1 MSKYNLPTL
10 DKTNKELEACLEENF
25 NDYLKFYSYE
35 QASVTPNNHLT
46 LSQIA
51 SNELRYRSNN
61 KQVKYSFFLSVTT
74 VLLATIAIIFALLD
88 FTGDEDWKNE
98 QLKELKSLNQNYSE
112 IEVLKNQINLLS
124 QENKIMARE
133 LENFKK
139 TEKSK

>member
-10 DKTNKELEACLEENF
+10 DKTDKELETCLEENF
-25 NDYLKFYSYE
+25 NEYLKFYSSE
-35 QASVTPNNHLT
+35 LATVSPNNHLT

-61 KQVKYSFFLSVTT
+61 KQVKYSFYLSVLT
-74 VLLATIAIIFALLD
+74 VLLASVAIIFALLD
-88 FTGDEDWKNE
+88 FRGDEDWKNE
-98 QLKELKSLNQNYSE
+98 QLKQLKSLNHNYSE

-133 LENFKK
+133 LDNFKK
-139 TEKSK
+139 VEKIK